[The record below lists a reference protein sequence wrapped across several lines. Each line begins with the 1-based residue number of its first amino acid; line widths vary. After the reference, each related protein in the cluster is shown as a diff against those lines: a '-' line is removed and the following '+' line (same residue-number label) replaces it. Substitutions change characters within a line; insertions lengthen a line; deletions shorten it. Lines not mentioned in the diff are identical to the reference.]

1 MRRAKRLE
9 AVQHVDPNH
18 EAFPGR
24 VFHRFPTHQGAFRA
38 LHEKPHSRVSRAG
51 GGTVRFI
58 ASVQRDAAER
68 AAFSGFRQQLHVKGC
83 D

>member
-18 EAFPGR
+18 EAFPSAVYST
-24 VFHRFPTHQGAFRA
+24 VFPPIRARLRA
-38 LHEKPHSRVSRAG
+38 LDEKPHSRVSRAG

-83 D
+83 